1 MWLFQTAI
9 LLLSTEGQRGTGLAN
24 ADTATATER
33 DTAGPATPGIEQCE
47 HQVRRVLQSATFR
60 NATTLQQLFQF
71 LAAKT
76 LAGTPEALKE
86 YTIGVEALGRKSD
99 FDPKIDPIVRVQSH
113 RLRLKLKEYYDLEGS
128 HDPVLIQ
135 IPKGHY
141 MPTFEAATAPRPD
154 VDRGSDP
161 ATVAVMQGSVHDE
174 ELEAR
179 SGTPE
184 TGAGMGFGRF
194 VFRLAVIG
202 TAVVAVLAVGYWLG
216 NRHVKAAV
224 DAEATL
230 SGTDVRIGKVPDPV
244 RKFWATF
251 LGNDSAPVIA
261 YTDAI
266 FLLDDSNDLFRFRQ
280 GASDSRGALV
290 DPHLA
295 KQFASNPTLVAM
307 AGKLYYENGYT
318 GTGELESVG
327 MLAELMGQMG
337 VRPTIKSSRD
347 ITPDDLKQHNVIL
360 LGSPFQNVA
369 VAQLLPGGDF
379 TFKNPDS
386 RHEQW
391 RAQIVNANPQAN
403 ELPAYGT
410 ERDRTSLVL
419 RADYSLITIAPGVIS
434 GRYIANLGGL
444 DTKGTEGAT
453 MFATSGQGIEDLT
466 KALANAGEKAAT
478 GEPPVFQAL
487 VRVRLAKGYQVLGAD
502 LTALHKLHSPA
513 TTGSSPAAATPKR

>member
-1 MWLFQTAI
+1 MAQ
-9 LLLSTEGQRGTGLAN
+9 
-24 ADTATATER
+24 ADTAMATER
-33 DTAGPATPGIEQCE
+33 DAAGLASAGIEQCE

-76 LAGTPEALKE
+76 IAGTPEALKE
-86 YTIGVEALGRKSD
+86 YTIGVEALGRKPD

-113 RLRLKLKEYYDLEGS
+113 RLRLKLKEYYDSEGS
-128 HDPVLIQ
+128 RDPILIQ

-141 MPTFEAATAPRPD
+141 LPTFEAATASRLD
-154 VDRGSDP
+154 LDRTSAPETDTSAPGTTHDEKREVVSGEAQTAIGDGRVGRD
-161 ATVAVMQGSVHDE
+161 AFRRAAIGVAVIA
-174 ELEAR
+174 L
-179 SGTPE
+179 
-184 TGAGMGFGRF
+184 
-194 VFRLAVIG
+194 LAI
-202 TAVVAVLAVGYWLG
+202 GYWAG
-216 NRHVKAAV
+216 NMRAKTATG
-224 DAEATL
+224 AEATFFK
-230 SGTDVRIGKVPDPV
+230 SDVGSGKVPDPV
-244 RKFWATF
+244 KKFWATF

-280 GASDSRGALV
+280 GASDGRGALV
-290 DPHLA
+290 DSHLA

-307 AGKLYYENGYT
+307 AGQLYYENGYT

-327 MLAELMGQMG
+327 MLAELMGRMG
-337 VRPTIKSSRD
+337 IRPTIKSSRD

-360 LGSPFQNVA
+360 LGSPFQNIA
-369 VAQLLPGGDF
+369 VAQLLPAGDF
-379 TFKNPDS
+379 AYRNPDA

-410 ERDRTSLVL
+410 ERDPATHVL
-419 RADYSLITIAPGVIS
+419 KTDYSLITIAPGVVS

-453 MFATSGQGIEDLT
+453 MFATSGQGIDDLT
-466 KALANAGEKAAT
+466 KALAGAGERATT
-478 GEPPVFQAL
+478 GEPLVFQAL
-487 VRVRLAKGYQVLGAD
+487 IRVRLAKGYQVLGAD
-502 LTALHKLHSPA
+502 LTAVHKLHSPA
-513 TTGSSPAAATPKR
+513 ASGLSSPVAAAPKR